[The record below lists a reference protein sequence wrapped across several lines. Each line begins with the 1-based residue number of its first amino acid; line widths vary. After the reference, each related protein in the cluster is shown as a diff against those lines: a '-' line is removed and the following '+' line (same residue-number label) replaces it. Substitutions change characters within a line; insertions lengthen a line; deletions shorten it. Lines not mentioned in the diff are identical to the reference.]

1 MAIASGLNKQ
11 LIIKKET
18 TFGVAAGTGS
28 GLYLRRT
35 TSDIGL
41 KKDTYESAEIVTHAQ
56 VQDFRHGIRR
66 ILGTINGELSPGSY
80 NLLMQSALR
89 KDFVAGATTG
99 AIVTV
104 TAAAGPPGTFTRS
117 AGSFLTD
124 GFKVGDVIRWTGW
137 TTGGA
142 NNNSRNF
149 RITALTATVMSTSGL
164 LDEVVAAK
172 AAGDSVTAT
181 VVGKKTHIP
190 ATAHTNDSY
199 TVEQNFPDIVQSE
212 QYLGCKFG
220 GMQIRLPATGLA
232 TVAFPVTGQDI
243 VTSTAAYFV
252 TPSAAG
258 TQGIAAAV
266 NGSLRANG
274 VDIATVTG
282 VDINLDLGLFSD
294 AVVGS
299 NKVPSINP
307 ARSRVSGQLTAMFED
322 ASLRDIFI
330 NETEIGLTV
339 VLELS
344 TAIAAEFLA
353 FNLPRIKLGAAD
365 KDDGEKNLIQ
375 TLPFVAL
382 YNSGGGAGVASEQ
395 TTMSVQDSTI

>member
-1 MAIASGLNKQ
+1 MAIATGLNKTVA
-11 LIIKKET
+11 LKKET

-28 GLYLRRT
+28 ALYLRRL

-41 KKDTYESAEIVTHAQ
+41 KKDTYESAEIVTHDQ

-99 AIVTV
+99 AIITV
-104 TAAAGPPGTFTRS
+104 TAAVGPPGTFTRS
-117 AGSFLTD
+117 AGSYLTD
-124 GFKVGDVIRWTGW
+124 GFKVGDVVRWTGW

-142 NNNSRNF
+142 ANNSRNY
-149 RITALTATVMSTSGL
+149 RITVLTALVMTTTGTG
-164 LDEVVAAK
+164 DEVVAAK
-172 AAGDSVTAT
+172 AAGDSVTCT
-181 VVGKKTHIP
+181 VSGKKSFIP
-190 ATAHTNDSY
+190 ATAQTNDSY
-199 TVEQNFPDIVQSE
+199 TIEQNFPDIVQSE

-220 GMQIRLPATGLA
+220 GMQIKLPATGLA
-232 TVAFPVTGQDI
+232 TIAFPVTGQDI
-243 VTSTAAYFV
+243 VTSTSAYFV
-252 TPSAAG
+252 TPGAAG

-266 NGSLRANG
+266 NGSLRVGG

-282 VDINLDLGLFSD
+282 LDINLDLGLFTD

-322 ASLRDIFI
+322 AVLRDLFI
-330 NETEIGLTV
+330 NETEVALTA

-344 TAIAAEFLA
+344 TGIAAEFLA

-375 TLPFVAL
+375 TLSFVAL
-382 YNSGGGAGVASEQ
+382 YNSAGGAGISSEQ
-395 TTMSVQDSTI
+395 TTLSVQDSTI